1 MNTKPEQSSNSRRS
15 IRRTADNLPLNNS
28 ILYELL
34 EKIMKHEN
42 AWPFL
47 RPVSH
52 SEVPDYYDIIKNPMD
67 FAKVKSKLNMGS
79 YQINEEVMRDIEL
92 VFGNCDEYNVKGNE
106 IYE

>member
-1 MNTKPEQSSNSRRS
+1 
-15 IRRTADNLPLNNS
+15 
-28 ILYELL
+28 
-34 EKIMKHEN
+34 MKNEHS
-42 AWPFL
+42 WPFL
-47 RPVSH
+47 RPVSQ

-67 FAKVKSKLNMGS
+67 FAKIKSKLNMGS

>member
-1 MNTKPEQSSNSRRS
+1 
-15 IRRTADNLPLNNS
+15 
-28 ILYELL
+28 
-34 EKIMKHEN
+34 
-42 AWPFL
+42 
-47 RPVSH
+47 
-52 SEVPDYYDIIKNPMD
+52 MD